1 MFSVRF
7 YFIGMIYRIRNRH
20 QLREVDIRWKQ
31 RIRISG
37 NIILVTL
44 EREDWTVELEHFSH
58 IEKQVNYQAVE
69 VDEVQ
74 SKWAS
79 VVCDEEHV
87 DSMTSC
93 SETNLG
99 GAIPTFDMD
108 FWPKQTTASSFT
120 AWFTITGGFYCI
132 HTVFFVKNN
141 GDWNFQFV

>member
-7 YFIGMIYRIRNRH
+7 YFLEMMYRIRSRH
-20 QLREVDIRWKQ
+20 QQRGADIRWKR

-37 NIILVTL
+37 SIIRVTL
-44 EREDWTVELEHFSH
+44 EREDWTVVLEPFSH
-58 IEKQVNYQAVE
+58 IEQQVNYQAVE

-79 VVCDEEHV
+79 VVCDEEHA

-99 GAIPTFDMD
+99 GAIPTFCMD
-108 FWPKQTTASSFT
+108 FWPEQTATCSFT
-120 AWFTITGGFYCI
+120 TWFTIIEGFYCVN
-132 HTVFFVKNN
+132 TFFFVKFN
-141 GDWNFQFV
+141 GEDNTQFA